1 MQDAIKSYLGV
12 TGIDEARAALT
23 DKRLNP
29 KSLHYRG
36 LYITL
41 VKSSG
46 IPGQQEAFFQRKL
59 SIATYRLLYMYLG
72 KNKCMCH
79 WELEC

>member
-1 MQDAIKSYLGV
+1 MQDVIKSYLGV

-46 IPGQQEAFFQRKL
+46 IPG
-59 SIATYRLLYMYLG
+59 
-72 KNKCMCH
+72 
-79 WELEC
+79 